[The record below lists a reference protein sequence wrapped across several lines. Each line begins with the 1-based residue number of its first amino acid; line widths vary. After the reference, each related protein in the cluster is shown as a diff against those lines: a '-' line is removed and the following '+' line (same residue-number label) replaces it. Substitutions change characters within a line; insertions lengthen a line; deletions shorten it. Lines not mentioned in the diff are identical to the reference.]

1 MARSG
6 IYVNGKEVV
15 ARYFGNKLVWQKSR
29 EKILTTMRYDT
40 PLSRS
45 YDAYARDRSHAV
57 ELVYYLETSVT
68 DDLEFDITRVA
79 IGNNSWNASKYS
91 VLIRSGYGKEKRVTT
106 RITFTNSVD
115 MYSFINFTKSNP
127 AGKITVYQEKR

>member
-29 EKILTTMRYDT
+29 EKLLTTMNYYKSW
-40 PLSRS
+40 SRS
-45 YDAYARDRSHAV
+45 YDAYAYDKSNAA
-57 ELVYYLETSVT
+57 ELVEYLETSVT
-68 DDLEFDITRVA
+68 NDLEFDITRVA
-79 IGNNSWNASKYS
+79 IGNRSWNASKYS
-91 VLIRSGYGKEKRVTT
+91 LIIRSWYGKEKRITT
-106 RITFTNSVD
+106 RIVFTSSAD

-127 AGKITVYQEKR
+127 IGEFKVYKEK